1 MKTTINTLRNEVEA
15 INNGRSK
22 WRRAIKEDALYII
35 DSMQEALNI
44 NDTDTLPESVQEL
57 KAIALNGAE
66 DWKQYSWGGCAL
78 VYNDT
83 IKAHYLT
90 DSEIRRHRGEI
101 FEGMHLLDLQAWALS
116 QAWQMVLDAF
126 RRIRA
131 TRIETG
137 EQRNAAKVA

>member
-1 MKTTINTLRNEVEA
+1 MKATINTLRKEVEA

-22 WRRAIKEDALYII
+22 WRRAIKEDALDII

-101 FEGMHLLDLQAWALS
+101 FEGMHLLDLQAWALL

-131 TRIETG
+131 TRVEAG
-137 EQRNAAKVA
+137 EQRNAA